1 MLVIVR
7 NLGDDPRPSSWL
19 TTIFSVKIFCRVNE
33 PTYKAKAV
41 HESIYGIAVASEN
54 RLIKGFTGFEREFLN
69 LLDKI
74 IGNPEVLVENFVLNC
89 YKISVLSLT

>member
-1 MLVIVR
+1 M
-7 NLGDDPRPSSWL
+7 
-19 TTIFSVKIFCRVNE
+19 NE

-54 RLIKGFTGFEREFLN
+54 RLTKGFTGFEREFLN